1 MVVIV
6 VVEMWLELNN
16 KILLFPTSVLNILVV
31 SRVVYVVTQVV
42 RFTVQSLR
50 VKTVDH
56 ISDQFTDQIARDVV
70 MSSHTVVLYEIMPMV
85 IHDVSRSYVSR
96 DSIR

>member
-1 MVVIV
+1 MVGFACPTRA
-6 VVEMWLELNN
+6 ENF
-16 KILLFPTSVLNILVV
+16 LFQDSTTLFV
-31 SRVVYVVTQVV
+31 RYVVTQVV

-56 ISDQFTDQIARDVV
+56 IPDQFTDQIPDRSHVV

>member
-1 MVVIV
+1 MLLGGAQPVVPPNFYVFEYYSLGSPGQVKQMKSITIK
-6 VVEMWLELNN
+6 LNN

-42 RFTVQSLR
+42 RFTVQSLL

-56 ISDQFTDQIARDVV
+56 IPDQ
-70 MSSHTVVLYEIMPMV
+70 Y
-85 IHDVSRSYVSR
+85 
-96 DSIR
+96 